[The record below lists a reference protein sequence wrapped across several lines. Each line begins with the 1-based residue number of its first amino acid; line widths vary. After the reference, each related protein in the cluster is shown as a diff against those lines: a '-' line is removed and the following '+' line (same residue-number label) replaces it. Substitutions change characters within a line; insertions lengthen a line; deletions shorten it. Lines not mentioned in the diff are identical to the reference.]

1 MSFVKL
7 GSVKS
12 TDLVLINSVDLAADC
27 GTSILPVANGGT
39 GNGSYTNGQLLIGN
53 TTGNTLAK
61 ATLTGTAD
69 QVVVT
74 NGGGSITLSLPQS
87 IATTSSPTFATVTT
101 TSGSVIDGIYVGRR
115 TTEESTNVF
124 VGTDNSVITT
134 GAFNTGIGEQAVHDV
149 TSGVINTGCGYDS
162 LGSVTT
168 GDHNTACG
176 GLALG
181 SVVTGSNNAALG
193 ERAGSLLTGS
203 MNTLG
208 GAESMLPL
216 VTGDSN
222 TAFGYGAGEKQA
234 DGSTNLTTA
243 YRSVYLGAACCGFD
257 DTDDNTIVIGYAAK
271 GEGPNTT
278 AIGNVDTTSCHLFG
292 TTKVGDG
299 TDETKTA
306 TFDCSGISTGTNRA
320 FAFPNASGTFVLGGG
335 TCSGAC
341 SGTNTGD
348 QTSVTGN
355 AGTATALQTSRTI
368 GGSSFDGTANVTSF
382 PEPGAIGGTTP
393 STGRFTKIGIGVAP
407 SGAASALLCVGGNPA
422 TFTSAN
428 YIGVVDSSAGGALV
442 LAKDGSNYAT
452 LQYSNATGSFVF
464 QTVEATVAYA
474 NSMAIKS
481 GCFLLG
487 GTTVPSGATRN
498 LVYEGGPTSPVLGA
512 ATADCVPTAGI
523 DVAAGDRQ
531 LYARTEGNQANR
543 LTGLSCRVSTDFSK
557 TSDVTLANVTGLTR
571 NVMAGEVYAIRAVLF
586 TTSNV
591 AGGVQCAIGGTATA
605 TSIIA
610 EADVKDGS
618 ALATAGTTRVAA
630 LATAMG
636 DVTAVT
642 AARITIE
649 GQIVVNAAGTI
660 TIQFAQN
667 ASNGTAST
675 VKAGSY
681 MQLISIGS

>member
-1 MSFVKL
+1 MPNYSNHDGTTKTEFYVDSAADPIRVMTTDDFGTNYNKL
-7 GSVKS
+7 GP
-12 TDLVLINSVDLAADC
+12 
-27 GTSILPVANGGT
+27 TSG
-39 GNGSYTNGQLLIGN
+39 
-53 TTGNTLAK
+53 
-61 ATLTGTAD
+61 
-69 QVVVT
+69 
-74 NGGGSITLSLPQS
+74 
-87 IATTSSPTFATVTT
+87 PTFDTVTT
-101 TSGSVIDGIYVGRR
+101 TSGSVLDGVYVGRR

-149 TSGVINTGCGYDS
+149 TSGIINTGCGYDS

-176 GLALG
+176 GSALG
-181 SVVTGSNNAALG
+181 SVATGSNNAALG

-222 TAFGYGAGEKQA
+222 TALGYGAGEKQA
-234 DGSTNLTTA
+234 DGSNLTTA
-243 YRSVYLGAACCGFD
+243 YRSVYIGAACRGSGN
-257 DTDDNTIVIGYAAK
+257 TDDNTIAIGYAAK

-278 AIGNVDTTSCHLFG
+278 VIGNSDTTGCHLYG
-292 TTKVGDG
+292 TPKFGDG

-306 TFDCSGISTGTNRA
+306 TLDLSGITTGTNRA
-320 FAFPNASGTFVLGGG
+320 FALPDASGTLVIGGG
-335 TCSGAC
+335 TCSGSS

-348 QTSVTGN
+348 QTSVSGN
-355 AGTATALQTSRTI
+355 AGTATALATPRTI

-382 PEPGAIGGTTP
+382 PSPGAIGGTTP
-393 STGRFTKIGIGVAP
+393 STGQFTKIGIGVAP
-407 SGAASALLCVGGNPA
+407 SGAASALLCVGGNPS

-428 YIGVVDSSAGGALV
+428 YVGVVDSSAGGALI

-464 QTVEATVAYA
+464 QTVEASTAYA
-474 NSMAIKS
+474 NAMAIKT

-487 GTTVPSGATRN
+487 GTTVPTSATRN

-543 LTGLSCRVSTDFSK
+543 LTGLSCRVATDFSK
-557 TSDVTLANVTGLTR
+557 TSDTTLANVTGLTR
-571 NVMAGEVYAIRAVLF
+571 NVMAGEVYGVRAVLF

-591 AGGVQCAIGGTATA
+591 AGGVKVAIGGTATA

-618 ALATAGTTRVAA
+618 LLATAGTTRVAA
-630 LATAMG
+630 LGTAMG

-642 AARITIE
+642 VARITIE
-649 GQIVVNAAGTI
+649 GQIVVNAAGTL

-667 ASNGTAST
+667 TSNGTAST

-681 MQLISIGS
+681 FELISIGS